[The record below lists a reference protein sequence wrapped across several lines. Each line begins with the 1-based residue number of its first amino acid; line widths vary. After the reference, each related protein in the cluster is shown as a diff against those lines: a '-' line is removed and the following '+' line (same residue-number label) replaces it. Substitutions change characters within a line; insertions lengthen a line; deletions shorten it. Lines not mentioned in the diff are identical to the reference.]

1 MGKAANVDTV
11 IVYCVNDGAVM
22 KAWAKEQNVEG
33 TMVRFLADPTSE
45 VTNAFGLVLDHD
57 GVMGVLGNKRCQRF
71 SMLIDNGNVKSLNVS
86 ASAEDPAGDA
96 DPSASLAE
104 KMVEDVQKI
113 AFTADTN

>member
-1 MGKAANVDTV
+1 MAVIKVGDAIPDVNFQEGFPPEKVNLPELCKGKRVV
-11 IVYCVNDGAVM
+11 LV
-22 KAWAKEQNVEG
+22 
-33 TMVRFLADPTSE
+33 
-45 VTNAFGLVLDHD
+45 GLP
-57 GVMGVLGNKRCQRF
+57 GVLGNRRCQRF

-113 AFTADTN
+113 AFAADTN